1 MKYGLAAFA
10 VLPWL
15 IAGLQKPNQEVVILI
30 AGDINGYLSPCGCTK
45 PMQGGIRRLASAVK
59 ANTVAGQTIFL
70 FNGGFVSGNSRQ
82 DQLKAEAI
90 GEALGRLKV
99 TAVNLNE
106 RDTSLGVPLVESVTR
121 LSGKKVVAS
130 DLDAPGFLPDVRS
143 LGMRIQAVG
152 ARNRL
157 YGFDPDSRSFTAGT
171 LPRIVMVQGDPD
183 KSETWTKGAKLVIT
197 SKATQALKAPEKK
210 NGSWWVYPGE
220 KGKQI
225 LRLTWNGKQFTS
237 YRVINLGPEWDDNK
251 DVSLIYSRYLKRVT
265 SEKLLEQMPRS
276 EGEKFAGSKTCGS
289 CHADAYKIWANS
301 LHSSALKTL
310 ENDGHARDPDCVS
323 CHVVGLDKNTGFM
336 DRSSTPE
343 LTDVGCE
350 SCHGAGSAHSMKPES
365 IDMIKI
371 GANSCMSCHVKN
383 HSPKFDYEKYWQ
395 KIKH

>member
-1 MKYGLAAFA
+1 MDKRRE
-10 VLPWL
+10 
-15 IAGLQKPNQEVVILI
+15 I
-30 AGDINGYLSPCGCTK
+30 GDHIESNPS
-45 PMQGGIRRLASAVK
+45 VK
-59 ANTVAGQTIFL
+59 
-70 FNGGFVSGNSRQ
+70 S
-82 DQLKAEAI
+82 
-90 GEALGRLKV
+90 
-99 TAVNLNE
+99 
-106 RDTSLGVPLVESVTR
+106 
-121 LSGKKVVAS
+121 SGKEER
-130 DLDAPGFLPDVRS
+130 LL
-143 LGMRIQAVG
+143 VG
-152 ARNRL
+152 
-157 YGFDPDSRSFTAGT
+157 
-171 LPRIVMVQGDPD
+171 LPRRKREANPAAHLERKAVY
-183 KSETWTKGAKLVIT
+183 KLP
-197 SKATQALKAPEKK
+197 SHQ
-210 NGSWWVYPGE
+210 SH
-220 KGKQI
+220 
-225 LRLTWNGKQFTS
+225 S
-237 YRVINLGPEWDDNK
+237 EWDDNK

-323 CHVVGLDKNTGFM
+323 CHVVGLDKDTGFM

-383 HSPKFDYEKYWQ
+383 HSPKFDYERYWQ